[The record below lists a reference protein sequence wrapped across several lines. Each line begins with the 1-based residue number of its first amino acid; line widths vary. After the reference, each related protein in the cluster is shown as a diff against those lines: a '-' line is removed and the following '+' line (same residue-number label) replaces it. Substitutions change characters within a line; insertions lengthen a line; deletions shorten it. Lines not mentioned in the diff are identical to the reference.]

1 MLIILYVLYCQ
12 HIPCADPFLGCNVSC
27 CRLFRRR
34 VRCLRSWSYT
44 QWCRWSWWTHLSSKS
59 SAVIV
64 LDGLKP
70 CLSYLISL
78 EIFDV
83 ISVWLLL
90 CYKSSI
96 CTVRVSIT
104 DPGMTLVHSSTGHL
118 RSGRYTTCT
127 YRMDTDGRT
136 HLNSVGW
143 KRFLVGKNLRVGQAI
158 LITIRNTNR
167 PGLRMMIV
175 FDII

>member
-1 MLIILYVLYCQ
+1 MKVTASTSQILHVDIVFALSLLYSVTMPAYSMCW
-12 HIPCADPFLGCNVSC
+12 PVSGCNIFC

-34 VRCLRSWSYT
+34 VRCRRSWSYT
-44 QWCRWSWWTHLSSKS
+44 QWCRWNWWTHLSSKP

-64 LDGLKP
+64 VDGLKP
-70 CLSYLISL
+70 YLSYLFSF

-96 CTVRVSIT
+96 CTVRASIT

-118 RSGRYTTCT
+118 RSGCYSLPFPLMLAKFFAPSRDTTCASK
-127 YRMDTDGRT
+127 
-136 HLNSVGW
+136 HPLN
-143 KRFLVGKNLRVGQAI
+143 
-158 LITIRNTNR
+158 
-167 PGLRMMIV
+167 
-175 FDII
+175 